1 MSDFLD
7 LNQRYETILLVNAGL
22 GLAIGLL
29 TLGAFISCLHMRT
42 RRNIIRELKT
52 KTDNIDP
59 LHSLEDDRI
68 MNSPR
73 VPRYHVNK
81 DPEAQYMEMS
91 GRSRSSSYPYFNRV
105 NPVTSSFRLP
115 AILQNSNSRKLL

>member
-29 TLGAFISCLHMRT
+29 ILGAFISCLHMRT

-59 LHSLEDDRI
+59 LNSLEDDRL

-73 VPRYHVNK
+73 VPRYHVSK

-91 GRSRSSSYPYFNRV
+91 GG
-105 NPVTSSFRLP
+105 PVIR
-115 AILQNSNSRKLL
+115 ILIESIQ